1 MTQSSAERI
10 ANVVLGVAAVGAAY
24 YIVKTPDLRRLA
36 WRLTIV
42 TIAGTLPAWI
52 RQEIRAGWEA
62 SAQMPAGAPA
72 LRGVSRVG

>member
-24 YIVKTPDLRRLA
+24 YIVKTPHLRRLA

-52 RQEIRAGWEA
+52 RQEIRAGGEA